1 MIFFSIGMPS
11 RFAEWCDAVTS
22 RIAEQGFAL
31 VERASINTL
40 EELAIAVLR
49 TRASHLVVCSRQP
62 VVRLQ
67 TEIVQGERPF
77 VVAIGD
83 PRAALRNL
91 SERAG
96 YDVAGATRAV
106 ASSCAAMLSLTRAP
120 GALLVSSGDAADS
133 IAVAAAIADHFE
145 VPTSRSEL
153 AVIVSEL
160 CVAGLTPD
168 QDQDSAWWN
177 GLAER
182 EQAIVNGALLPYV
195 SHLVSEADL
204 QPLVW
209 EPELFYIFED
219 PPTSS
224 LIPASRPVDITG
236 RARVLVYGPFIN
248 LPPGSWLANVV
259 LGFSIEA
266 AGMSFVVEVFAGRQL
281 SHTRVEPVD
290 GQIFEVNLHFVID
303 NSVDQP
309 VQIRVFNER
318 PAFDGRLALGYVTMT
333 PQAAIPLA
341 TRDRLATILRG

>member
-49 TRASHLVVCSRQP
+49 TRASHLVACSRQP

-153 AVIVSEL
+153 AVILSEL

-266 AGMSFVVEVFAGRQL
+266 AGMSFVV
-281 SHTRVEPVD
+281 
-290 GQIFEVNLHFVID
+290 
-303 NSVDQP
+303 
-309 VQIRVFNER
+309 
-318 PAFDGRLALGYVTMT
+318 
-333 PQAAIPLA
+333 
-341 TRDRLATILRG
+341 